1 MINSEIAKILYEISE
16 YLEMED
22 IAFKPRAFEKAGII
36 IESLEQDISEIYKKG
51 GLKELEKI
59 PSIGKAIGEI
69 IEDLIKTNKSKYYER
84 LKKKT
89 PVKLG
94 ELTAVQGVGPKM
106 IKKLYKDLG
115 IKNLKDLEKAAK
127 SGKIRNLEDFGEKT
141 ESNILQGIEFLK
153 KSGNRFILGFI
164 MPDIRKIEQRIRR
177 FPGVKKAIAAG
188 SIRRMKETIGD
199 GDLLVTVSNPPASP
213 CLAGRQAAGGKAA
226 KKVSDFFINMPEVV
240 HVYAH
245 GPTKSSIRLRNNM
258 DFDLRVVPEQS
269 FGAALQYFTGS
280 KSHNIALRKIA
291 MKKGL
296 KLNEYGLYKMQK
308 SNLKMQNDKSKCK
321 TEDEIY
327 KRLGLQ
333 YIEPELRTDT
343 GEIKAAQENKLP
355 RIIKYNELKGD
366 LHMHTTWSDGV
377 NSIEEMAEEAM
388 KLGLKYIVI
397 TDHTKGLPMSKNLD
411 EKDLIRQGRE
421 IDKLNTCL
429 RQGFGGQAKFK
440 ILKGAEVNIMKDG
453 KLDIKDEALK
463 KLDVVVAGV
472 HSNFK
477 MSKKQMTE
485 RIIKA
490 MKNPNVDIIVHPTGR
505 VLNHRPGY
513 ELDMERI
520 IKVAKISKTVLEINA
535 CPNRL
540 DLKDEHARMAKEA
553 GVKLVISSDAHSIQ
567 HLFYLEFGIAQARRG
582 WVEKK
587 DVINAWPLEKML
599 KMLK

>member
-1 MINSEIAKILYEISE
+1 MENREIAKILYEISE

-36 IESLEQDISEIYKKG
+36 IESLEQDISEIYKKE
-51 GLKELEKI
+51 GLKGLEKI
-59 PSIGKAIGEI
+59 PTIGKAIGEI

-89 PVKLG
+89 PVKIG
-94 ELTAVQGVGPKM
+94 ELTAVGGVGPKM

-164 MPDIRKIEQRIRR
+164 MPDIRKIEQRIRG

-213 CLAGRQAAGGKAA
+213 AGGKAA

-258 DFDLRVVPEQS
+258 DFDLRVVPEES

-296 KLNEYGLYKMQK
+296 KLNEYGLFRGKKQIAG
-308 SNLKMQNDKSKCK
+308 K
-321 TEDEIY
+321 TEEDIY
-327 KRLGLQ
+327 KTLGLQ
-333 YIEPELRTDT
+333 WIPPEIREDT
-343 GEIKAAQENKLP
+343 GEIEMAQKNQLPKL
-355 RIIKYNELKGD
+355 IGYNDLKGD
-366 LHMHTTWSDGV
+366 LHIHTTWSDGV
-377 NSIEEMAEEAM
+377 NSIEKMAEEAM

-411 EKDLIRQGRE
+411 EKGLAKQGKE
-421 IDKLNTCL
+421 IDKLNTKYEL
-429 RQGFGGQAKFK
+429 RNTKFR
-440 ILKGAEVNIMKDG
+440 ILKGAEINILKDG

-463 KLDVVVAGV
+463 KLDVVGAGV

-490 MKNPNVDIIVHPTGR
+490 MKNPNVDILVHPTGR

-520 IKVAKISKTVLEINA
+520 IKVAKISKTVLEINTY
-535 CPNRL
+535 PNRL
-540 DLKDEHARMAKEA
+540 DLKDEHARIAKEA
-553 GVKLVISSDAHSIQ
+553 EVKLVISSDAHSIQ
-567 HLFYLEFGIAQARRG
+567 YLFYLEFGIAQARRG

-587 DVINAWPLEKML
+587 DVINAWPVEKML
-599 KMLK
+599 KFLK